1 MNFSFQRR
9 EWQHKIN
16 TTNFIT
22 FDYWVWLLLLK
33 YIYLECF
40 LIDFVCMRSV
50 KRKRPVLKH
59 YVNHNHLKRGHPNNN
74 LQAGMIMIVIVLLQK
89 ACLLGTG
96 KILRRTL
103 DTKDFTLG
111 KQDHLSVWDILLLLI
126 IIIIIIIIIV
136 MVTEILHFKSGYNL
150 KTGKSFQHPLK
161 SNSLNHHN
169 NLTLGCLT

>member
-1 MNFSFQRR
+1 MTLFFCTCSASEEEKNSVLILSYTEYRYMNFSFQRQ
-9 EWQHKIN
+9 WQHKIN

-40 LIDFVCMRSV
+40 LIDFVSMRSV
-50 KRKRPVLKH
+50 KRKRLVLKH

-74 LQAGMIMIVIVLLQK
+74 LQADMIMIIIALLQE

-96 KILRRTL
+96 KILIRTL

-111 KQDHLSVWDILLLLI
+111 KQDHLSVWDILLLLLLL
-126 IIIIIIIIIV
+126 
-136 MVTEILHFKSGYNL
+136 MVYFCSVELPCCWS
-150 KTGKSFQHPLK
+150 PVP
-161 SNSLNHHN
+161 
-169 NLTLGCLT
+169 

>member
-1 MNFSFQRR
+1 
-9 EWQHKIN
+9 
-16 TTNFIT
+16 
-22 FDYWVWLLLLK
+22 
-33 YIYLECF
+33 
-40 LIDFVCMRSV
+40 
-50 KRKRPVLKH
+50 
-59 YVNHNHLKRGHPNNN
+59 
-74 LQAGMIMIVIVLLQK
+74 MIMIIIVLLQE

-111 KQDHLSVWDILLLLI
+111 KQDHLSVWDILLL

-150 KTGKSFQHPLK
+150 KTDKSFQHPKK

-169 NLTLGCLT
+169 NLTLGSLT